1 MTTGVQHNVR
11 KVLVVA
17 YTFPPIG
24 GSGVQRIVKFA
35 KYLPEFGW
43 QPVILTVSNPP
54 SEEIDRSLLQ
64 ELPDGLSVRRA
75 PDFNLVHL
83 LRRMVRRLR
92 SSSKSSNRKAGGGK
106 VDVPASS
113 RSVGVGRVRRAW
125 RDFSETWLM
134 IPDNRCYWLLPA
146 LWVGLSAVKDCDVI
160 FSTSAPFTNHLVAY
174 FLQKFSGKPWVADFR
189 DPWTQYGVYQRPSS
203 RLRSRVDAF
212 FEALFLKSPDR
223 VTVTCAATAGGFQRL
238 YPYLPK
244 EKFVEIT
251 NGFDAADFDQRM
263 VIQSDRPTF
272 DRFTI
277 VYTGRFVNEKH
288 SRALSFLEA
297 LRELCRD
304 HPELDSEI
312 QVIFAGRFGEQGDEV
327 LKRWELEEV
336 VQLVGYVPHAESV
349 KLLLKSH
356 VLLLTLN
363 DAPGTEL
370 LYPGKLF
377 EYLAA
382 GQTILALVP
391 EGATADLVRDMG
403 AGLVVPPDDVEA
415 IKRAVF
421 GLYNQHKQGNMLSRI
436 YDDLQ
441 RFERRTL
448 TRRLAQCLEGVL
460 EGDRSTRSPQA

>member
-1 MTTGVQHNVR
+1 MMTSVEHNVC
-11 KVLVVA
+11 KVLMVA

-24 GSGVQRIVKFA
+24 GSGVQRMVKFA

-43 QPVILTVSNPP
+43 QPVILTVNNPASAEMDP
-54 SEEIDRSLLQ
+54 SLFND
-64 ELPDGLSVRRA
+64 LPDDLSVHRA
-75 PDFNLVHL
+75 PDFNLVDL
-83 LRRMVRRLR
+83 LRRMVRKLR
-92 SSSKSSNRKAGGGK
+92 SSSNRRTARARA
-106 VDVPASS
+106 DAPAPSCS
-113 RSVGVGRVRRAW
+113 VGRVRQAW

-134 IPDNRCYWLLPA
+134 IPDRSCYWLLPA
-146 LWVGLSAVKDCDVI
+146 LWVGVRSAKECDVI
-160 FSTSAPFTNHLVAY
+160 LSTSAPFTNHLVAY

-189 DPWTQYGVYQRPSS
+189 DPWTQYGIYQRPSK
-203 RLRSRVDAF
+203 LRSKVDVF
-212 FEALFLKSPDR
+212 FEGLFLKNPDR
-223 VTVTCAATAGGFQRL
+223 VTVTCAATADGFRRL
-238 YPYLPK
+238 YPYLPR

-263 VIQSDRPTF
+263 DSCPDCSPF
-272 DRFTI
+272 ESFTI
-277 VYTGRFVNEKH
+277 VYVGRFVDEEH
-288 SRALSFLEA
+288 SYVPSFFQALK
-297 LRELCRD
+297 ELHCD

-312 QVIFAGRFGEQGDEV
+312 QVIFVGRFGEQGYEL
-327 LKRWELEEV
+327 LKRWELEKI
-336 VQLVGYVPHAESV
+336 VQTVGYIPHAESI
-349 KLLLKSH
+349 KLLFKSH
-356 VLLLTLN
+356 ALLLTLN

-377 EYLAA
+377 EYFAA
-382 GQTILALVP
+382 GRTILALVP

-421 GLYNQHKQGNMLSRI
+421 GLYNQHKQGNMLFRI